1 MENNSNISIELEEM
15 RLQMAALQKQ
25 LDERLKLN
33 EQQLQKN
40 TMKKIN
46 AINKYGYYN
55 LLELVAAIIGLS
67 IVQYRFHISF
77 EFMAFALISQSLY
90 GLFNFW
96 LANRIRKIDLSQ
108 KSVKELIS
116 KLISMKKTYQ
126 RTFYYDIFV
135 SFFIFVPWIIYE
147 IYVHSLSHFM
157 FAEGFPTTLF
167 ICTNTIIFLSIMT
180 IAIIFSKKMFNKQQ
194 RNISELIEMI
204 KDKD

>member
-25 LDERLKLN
+25 LDERLKLD

-46 AINKYGYYN
+46 AINRYGYY
-55 LLELVAAIIGLS
+55 ELCGLIIGIACLS

-77 EFMAFALISQSLY
+77 EFIACTLSIMVLSSL
-90 GLFNFW
+90 FDCW
-96 LANRIRKIDLSQ
+96 IANRINNDDLSK
-108 KSVKELIS
+108 KSAKELTS
-116 KLISMKKTYQ
+116 KLISMKKMYHKS
-126 RTFYYDIFV
+126 FLFEIFLC
-135 SFFIFVPWIIYE
+135 FLIFLWMLHD
-147 IYVHSLSHFM
+147 IYVYNLSHFM
-157 FAEGFPTTLF
+157 FAEGFPTCLF
-167 ICTNTIIFLSIMT
+167 ICANATVMISVLTIGMIFCT
-180 IAIIFSKKMFNKQQ
+180 KMYKKQQ

>member
-46 AINKYGYYN
+46 AINRYGYY
-55 LLELVAAIIGLS
+55 ELCGLIIGIACLS

-77 EFMAFALISQSLY
+77 EFIACTLPIVVLSSLFDY
-90 GLFNFW
+90 W
-96 LANRIRKIDLSQ
+96 LANRINNIDLSK
-108 KSVKELIS
+108 KSAKELTS
-116 KLISMKKTYQ
+116 KLISMKKMYHKS
-126 RTFYYDIFV
+126 FLFEIFLG
-135 SFFIFVPWIIYE
+135 FLIFLWMLHD
-147 IYVHSLSHFM
+147 IYVYNLSHFM

>member
-46 AINKYGYYN
+46 AINRYGYY
-55 LLELVAAIIGLS
+55 ELCGLIIGIACLS
-67 IVQYRFHISF
+67 IVQYRFYISF
-77 EFMAFALISQSLY
+77 EFIACTLPIVVLSSLFDY
-90 GLFNFW
+90 W
-96 LANRIRKIDLSQ
+96 LANRINNIDLSK
-108 KSVKELIS
+108 KSAKELTN
-116 KLISMKKTYQ
+116 KLISMKKMYHKS
-126 RTFYYDIFV
+126 FLLGIFLC
-135 SFFIFVPWIIYE
+135 FLIFLWMLHD
-147 IYVHSLSHFM
+147 IYVYNLSHFM
-157 FAEGFPTTLF
+157 FAEGFPTCLF
-167 ICTNTIIFLSIMT
+167 ICANATIMISVLTIGMIFCT
-180 IAIIFSKKMFNKQQ
+180 KMYKKQQ

>member
-46 AINKYGYYN
+46 AINRYGYY
-55 LLELVAAIIGLS
+55 ELGGLIIGIACLS

-77 EFMAFALISQSLY
+77 EFIACTLPIGVLSSLFDY
-90 GLFNFW
+90 W
-96 LANRIRKIDLSQ
+96 LANRINNIDLSK
-108 KSVKELIS
+108 KSVKELTS
-116 KLISMKKTYQ
+116 KLISMKKMYHKS
-126 RTFYYDIFV
+126 FLFEIFLG
-135 SFFIFVPWIIYE
+135 FLIFLWMLHD
-147 IYVHSLSHFM
+147 IYVYNLSHFM
-157 FAEGFPTTLF
+157 FAEGFPTCLF
-167 ICTNTIIFLSIMT
+167 ICANATVMISVLTIGMIFCT
-180 IAIIFSKKMFNKQQ
+180 KMYKKQQ

>member
-46 AINKYGYYN
+46 AINRYGYY
-55 LLELVAAIIGLS
+55 ELGGLIIGIACLS

-77 EFMAFALISQSLY
+77 EFIACTLPILVLSSLFDY
-90 GLFNFW
+90 W
-96 LANRIRKIDLSQ
+96 LANRINNIDLSK
-108 KSVKELIS
+108 KSAKELTS
-116 KLISMKKTYQ
+116 KLISMKKMYHKS
-126 RTFYYDIFV
+126 FLLGIFLG
-135 SFFIFVPWIIYE
+135 FLIFLWMLHD
-147 IYVHSLSHFM
+147 IYVYNLSHFM
-157 FAEGFPTTLF
+157 FAEGFPTCLF
-167 ICTNTIIFLSIMT
+167 ICANATIMISVLTIGMIFCT
-180 IAIIFSKKMFNKQQ
+180 KMYKKQQ

>member
-46 AINKYGYYN
+46 AINRYGYY
-55 LLELVAAIIGLS
+55 ELCGLIIGIACLS

-77 EFMAFALISQSLY
+77 EFIACTLPIVVLSSLFDY
-90 GLFNFW
+90 W
-96 LANRIRKIDLSQ
+96 LANRINNIDLSK
-108 KSVKELIS
+108 KSAKELTS
-116 KLISMKKTYQ
+116 KLISMKKMYHKS
-126 RTFYYDIFV
+126 FLLGIFLG
-135 SFFIFVPWIIYE
+135 FLIMLWMLHD
-147 IYVHSLSHFM
+147 IYVYNLSHFM
-157 FAEGFPTTLF
+157 FAEGFPTCLF
-167 ICTNTIIFLSIMT
+167 ICANATVMISVLTIGMILCT
-180 IAIIFSKKMFNKQQ
+180 KMYKKQQ